1 MPPEGML
8 QGHSKV
14 SREKSLLFLITSRAR
29 ALPPTPP
36 PIHSIQQTV
45 TEQQPCAEESGR
57 FLENRIDEAQGQL
70 SKLVNAGG
78 SQMSR
83 G

>member
-14 SREKSLLFLITSRAR
+14 SREKSLLFLITFLSRAR
-29 ALPPTPP
+29 SPPP

-83 G
+83 S

>member
-14 SREKSLLFLITSRAR
+14 SREKSLLFLITSRA
-29 ALPPTPP
+29 LSPPPP

-83 G
+83 S